1 MVIGK
6 KKNFGLIPPPTPYMA
21 NAASMGPGIPVTGM
35 QSPADMSPLDFDQT
49 QGIIPSTYFGNQGI
63 GTLPPPPAVSMGPDF
78 AEEPEP
84 TFAPSKP
91 DTSYYDSMKAI
102 IDKLNDPAKEERRA
116 DLESKVFS
124 LMANGNQADRRQAK
138 ATEIFGNVIA
148 PAMGLFGGPAAS
160 AAATQVT
167 KQAQAQAQ
175 QYRQQQNQDAQNQV
189 SMLKFMKDIG
199 TAGDK
204 DAIAQ
209 VVQLQLMHG
218 QQQRD
223 QRQADLEAH
232 RLTMLEYHKRKDA
245 RTEELRKQEDA
256 QRQNNLALTS
266 QARQPGLDD
275 KHAAALAARELDPLK
290 KTKLEQDVELMEDPD
305 TPGTMISRKA
315 YIAKT
320 MRKTAEASTGKIEAA
335 AKPGSPERRAKEA
348 QIAATEAATV
358 EKISK
363 ISEKLQ
369 EARATQNIIGATPE
383 GAAEIKQLENDLTRL
398 RGGAQEGKMDPNG
411 ARASFATKHGRNP
424 TVAELRKLL
433 GE

>member
-209 VVQLQLMHG
+209 VVQLQMMHG

-256 QRQNNLALTS
+256 QRQNNLALTF

-290 KTKLEQDVELMEDPD
+290 KTKLEQETQLMKDP
-305 TPGTMISRKA
+305 TTGEMVPVKQVNALSGRIG
-315 YIAKT
+315 
-320 MRKTAEASTGKIEAA
+320 ASASAGKIEAA